1 MKILFAERLRDLR
14 TERGLN
20 QSELAEK
27 IGTTQRK
34 VSYWE
39 TGKVEPDLLSL
50 SKLAEFFSVS
60 IDFLVGLKEY

>member
-39 TGKVEPDLLSL
+39 TGKVEPDFLSL